1 MYYLIIF
8 VKTNVAKMK
17 KIETFINIEKRDQ
30 YIRDIAHSF
39 KKSRILFTSL
49 ELSLFTII
57 GNEAKTLK
65 SIAEESSC
73 NERALEKIL
82 NALVNMGFL
91 NFKNGFYSNTPDS
104 LVFLSK
110 ESPNYLGD
118 LMHIASLWENWSNL
132 TEIVIKGKPVKYQS
146 LSEKSNEWLEAFI
159 LASFRESKNYANVIT
174 RQIPAQNP
182 MKILDLGAGS
192 GVFSIEL
199 AKLYPKAQIYAFELP
214 KVSELTQKFI
224 DRSGLSERIHII
236 SGDFTRDEIG
246 SDYDLVLISDVLS
259 EYSFRTVMST
269 LKKVYD
275 SMKFRGVVAIFDYI
289 FDDKRTSPTEVVTH
303 SINMLINT
311 LDGEV
316 LANTDIWFAMKEA
329 WFSDIYKIE
338 TNFGKSLVIGFK

>member
-1 MYYLIIF
+1 MWKIIEQ
-8 VKTNVAKMK
+8 KMK
-17 KIETFINIEKRDQ
+17 KLETFINLEKKDQ

-49 ELSLFTII
+49 ELGIFTII
-57 GNEAKTLK
+57 GNEARTVR
-65 SIAEESSC
+65 SIAEEAQC

-82 NALVNMGFL
+82 NALVNLGL
-91 NFKNGFYSNTPDS
+91 IKFKDGFYSNTPES
-104 LVFLSK
+104 LLFLSK

-118 LMHIASLWENWSNL
+118 LMHIAALWENWSHL
-132 TEIVIKGKPVKYQS
+132 TEIVKIGKPVKYQS
-146 LSEKSNEWLEAFI
+146 LSEKSDEWLEAFI
-159 LASFRESKNYANVIT
+159 LASFRESKNYASVIV
-174 RQIPAQNP
+174 RQIPANNP

-199 AKLYPKAQIYAFELP
+199 AKMYPKAQIYAFELP
-214 KVSELTQKFI
+214 RVAELTQKFI
-224 DRSGLSERIHII
+224 DRSGLSERIHTIA
-236 SGDFTRDEIG
+236 GDFTKDPIG

-259 EYSFRTVMST
+259 EYSFKTVMKT
-269 LKKVYD
+269 LSKVYD
-275 SMKFRGVVAIFDYI
+275 AMRFRGVIAIFDYF
-289 FDDKRTSPTEVVTH
+289 FDDKRTEPEEAVTH

-316 LANTDIWFAMKEA
+316 LNNTDIWFAMREA